1 MVRRTSPPVL
11 TALVGVLMMATAVS
25 AQSASAS
32 LHPVE
37 GGRWELS
44 PGSSLAYPG
53 ERICLEESAYVLAGR
68 VEPGYDGVWV
78 LSREGEFG
86 LNAEFGIEGLARAE
100 GFVAGG
106 RIGED
111 DGSRW
116 SWYSFTAAD
125 GQCFE
130 MWATVQG
137 GPQEGRQSSRQT
149 TLQQLLELQQKL
161 EQEQNVRARL
171 GLRSSPW
178 RSGFGSTSCG
188 SASVGEWGDAMLV
201 GFPLP

>member
-1 MVRRTSPPVL
+1 MASRTPPLVL

-25 AQSASAS
+25 AQTASAF
-32 LHPVE
+32 LHQVE

-68 VEPGYDGVWV
+68 VEPGHGGLWV
-78 LSREGEFG
+78 LSQEGEFG
-86 LNAEFGIEGLARAE
+86 LNPESGIVEGLARAE
-100 GFVAGG
+100 GFVAGA

-111 DGSRW
+111 NGSRW

-137 GPQEGRQSSRQT
+137 GSQEGRQPSRQT
-149 TLQQLLELQQKL
+149 TFQQLLELRQKL

-171 GLRSSPW
+171 GLQREISQLQLELQLQPAALRLRLYELRVRVDW
-178 RSGFGSTSCG
+178 
-188 SASVGEWGDAMLV
+188 
-201 GFPLP
+201 